1 MSKLNFK
8 EKKMTQKKS
17 LIYASQGDKD
27 TPIYINVLNSAEQGY
42 LKFEISPVQAMTLAS
57 SLMVMVQPFVVNP
70 SEKKVED

>member
-1 MSKLNFK
+1 
-8 EKKMTQKKS
+8 MTKKKS
-17 LIYASQGDKD
+17 LVYASQGKEGF
-27 TPIYINVLNSAEQGY
+27 PIYINVLNSTEQGY